1 LRNIGQFDND
11 NLDMKA
17 ELLYSSQCIL
27 GESPLWHPERKCC
40 FWVDIENGVLYEYNW
55 VQRTTRNWK
64 FIYRLTL
71 VLQGEGNKLILAL
84 DSKIARFD
92 LETEQMVWLV
102 DVEMDSRARCN
113 DGACDTQ
120 GRLWVGTMNLDHKK
134 EAGALYCVG
143 ADLTV
148 QKKIDKT
155 TISNGIVW
163 SLDNKRL
170 YYIDSPTQS
179 VQSYIFEEKTGE
191 IVFEKNVI
199 SIPEKM
205 GSPDGMSIDEEGM
218 LWIAH
223 WGGFGLY
230 RWNPRNGELM
240 SKIELP
246 VPQVSSC
253 TFVGDNLEYLLIT
266 TASENMKEE
275 ELKKYPESG
284 DIFCIK
290 TDVKGVLPNVCRL

>member
-1 LRNIGQFDND
+1 
-11 NLDMKA
+11 
-17 ELLYSSQCIL
+17 
-27 GESPLWHPERKCC
+27 
-40 FWVDIENGVLYEYNW
+40 
-55 VQRTTRNWK
+55 
-64 FIYRLTL
+64 
-71 VLQGEGNKLILAL
+71 
-84 DSKIARFD
+84 
-92 LETEQMVWLV
+92 
-102 DVEMDSRARCN
+102 N

-205 GSPDGMSIDEEGM
+205 GSPDGMSIDAEGM
-218 LWIAH
+218 L
-223 WGGFGLY
+223 
-230 RWNPRNGELM
+230 
-240 SKIELP
+240 
-246 VPQVSSC
+246 
-253 TFVGDNLEYLLIT
+253 
-266 TASENMKEE
+266 
-275 ELKKYPESG
+275 
-284 DIFCIK
+284 
-290 TDVKGVLPNVCRL
+290 